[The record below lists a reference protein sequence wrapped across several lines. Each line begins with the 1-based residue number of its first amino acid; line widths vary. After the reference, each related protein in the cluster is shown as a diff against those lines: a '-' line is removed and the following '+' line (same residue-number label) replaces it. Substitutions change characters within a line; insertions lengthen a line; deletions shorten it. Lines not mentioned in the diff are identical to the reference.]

1 MIRQADAEDAAI
13 IHKIMLSAFEEYRH
27 TDDPSGAL
35 KETVSSIEASSKKWL
50 RKSPALLFGRSS
62 GGRAASFYFQA
73 INTKK
78 QFITKYFPNGR
89 GLSG

>member
-1 MIRQADAEDAAI
+1 MA
-13 IHKIMLSAFEEYRH
+13 
-27 TDDPSGAL
+27 P
-35 KETVSSIEASSKKWL
+35 KK
-50 RKSPALLFGRSS
+50 PALLFGRSS
-62 GGRAASFYFQA
+62 GGRAASFYFQANFHPQAATSELRIRFIELMQA